1 METREI
7 LGLVAVG
14 VYFAWKIGS
23 IEARAKAW
31 EQRFESYLPII
42 SKLQMEV
49 AELKRRLGE

>member
-14 VYFAWKIGS
+14 VYFAWKIGG
-23 IEARAKAW
+23 IETRAKAW
-31 EQRFESYLPII
+31 EQRFESYILMIG
-42 SKLQMEV
+42 KLQTEV

>member
-31 EQRFESYLPII
+31 EQRVESYLPII